1 MIISFIAMIVTA
13 WIVNIPLAAYNAK
26 HYHGRPSVTSGRVL
40 FTTIS
45 AFIFSLVITH
55 LALTL
60 KDAQGSMGWAYY
72 VLGLYLCIPYHMR
85 SLEKESD
92 NRDHLVDGFG
102 IASSVAAY
110 IVVVTLWSSFFS
122 NPSKAGWVGG
132 ISSVINSL
140 IN

>member
-1 MIISFIAMIVTA
+1 
-13 WIVNIPLAAYNAK
+13 
-26 HYHGRPSVTSGRVL
+26 
-40 FTTIS
+40 
-45 AFIFSLVITH
+45 
-55 LALTL
+55 
-60 KDAQGSMGWAYY
+60 
-72 VLGLYLCIPYHMR
+72 YLCIPYHMR

-122 NPSKAGWVGG
+122 NPLKAGWVGG